1 MSRQRIVVKFG
12 TSTVTAGG
20 PGPDL
25 PRLTDLCRQLAAL
38 REAGHDLVLVSS
50 GAVATGRSALNA
62 APARDVPVKQM
73 HAAVGQPRLHAL
85 YQRLFGEHAI
95 EVAQVLLTRS
105 DVENRRRYLNARE
118 ALLTMLAHGVLPI
131 VNENDTVAT
140 EEIRLGDNDMLS
152 ALVCSLVDADRL
164 ILLTDQAGLYDSD
177 PRSNPAAQ
185 LIREVGPGALPE
197 QLRAAAGGSGKLG
210 TGGMATKLGA
220 AELARRGGAVAHIAA
235 GSEPD
240 VLTRLLAG
248 EAIGTR
254 FAPQGERLAA
264 RKRYITGGASRGSLS
279 IDDGAAAAL
288 LRGGSLLPV
297 GLVTVSGSFDRGDAV
312 QVLDPTGAEVARG
325 IAAYSATDLARL
337 CRRKSEEIESLLGY
351 RYGDEVIHRNDLVL
365 APRAAENIA

>member
-1 MSRQRIVVKFG
+1 
-12 TSTVTAGG
+12 
-20 PGPDL
+20 
-25 PRLTDLCRQLAAL
+25 
-38 REAGHDLVLVSS
+38 
-50 GAVATGRSALNA
+50 
-62 APARDVPVKQM
+62 
-73 HAAVGQPRLHAL
+73 
-85 YQRLFGEHAI
+85 
-95 EVAQVLLTRS
+95 
-105 DVENRRRYLNARE
+105 
-118 ALLTMLAHGVLPI
+118 
-131 VNENDTVAT
+131 
-140 EEIRLGDNDMLS
+140 
-152 ALVCSLVDADRL
+152 
-164 ILLTDQAGLYDSD
+164 
-177 PRSNPAAQ
+177 
-185 LIREVGPGALPE
+185 
-197 QLRAAAGGSGKLG
+197 
-210 TGGMATKLGA
+210 MATKLGA

-235 GSEPD
+235 GSEPE

-312 QVLDPTGAEVARG
+312 QVLDPAGAEVARG

-337 CRRKSEEIESLLGY
+337 CRRKSEEIEGLLGY